1 MKKTPEQI
9 LSDIKSL
16 PVDEYA
22 TPCSVTA
29 QVGDKVSDL
38 ISKMQA
44 EGVRHLPVFEGDS
57 LKGMISSRDLQNLKE
72 SELGAG
78 EIMAKDVFEV
88 PTGTLLREVV
98 FEMSS
103 KKVGSALIK
112 EEDGYSIFTTV
123 DALNALNE
131 ILQ

>member
-1 MKKTPEQI
+1 MSKTPEQI
-9 LSDIKSL
+9 LKDIKEL
-16 PVDEYA
+16 PVDEYS
-22 TPCSVTA
+22 TPVYVTA
-29 QVGDKVSDL
+29 EVSNTAAEL
-38 ISKMQA
+38 IEKMEK
-44 EGVRHLPVFEGDS
+44 EGVRHLPIFDGETLRGIVS
-57 LKGMISSRDLQNLKE
+57 NRDLKNLKD
-72 SELGAG
+72 STIGAG
-78 EIMAKDVFEV
+78 ELMSKDVFEV